1 MVPGASRHSKSCWG
15 RMGTQGCRQS
25 KGAMNVRKHC
35 VGRRMGEGRRNEDGR
50 GEEGEEMEGRM
61 RGQEIEGKE
70 DEVERDRGKERWKSG
85 VATTQ
90 VNCLSQCKG
99 QG

>member
-1 MVPGASRHSKSCWG
+1 
-15 RMGTQGCRQS
+15 
-25 KGAMNVRKHC
+25 
-35 VGRRMGEGRRNEDGR
+35 MGEGRRNEDGR

-61 RGQEIEGKE
+61 RGQEIDGKE

-99 QG
+99 QGSPG

>member
-35 VGRRMGEGRRNEDGR
+35 VGRRMGR

-61 RGQEIEGKE
+61 KSREIEGKE
-70 DEVERDRGKERWKSG
+70 DEVE
-85 VATTQ
+85 
-90 VNCLSQCKG
+90 
-99 QG
+99 

>member
-35 VGRRMGEGRRNEDGR
+35 VGRRMGEGRRKEDGG
-50 GEEGEEMEGRM
+50 GEEE
-61 RGQEIEGKE
+61 
-70 DEVERDRGKERWKSG
+70 
-85 VATTQ
+85 
-90 VNCLSQCKG
+90 
-99 QG
+99 